1 MQILNF
7 VKNYWIQIVFFIGVL
22 TSFFSFAYAMVEATK
37 CSLRNDILAIWD
49 RCKEKKQITQY
60 QLQAVLYSYKIYK
73 KLGGNSFVDEIIKQ
87 INSFE
92 IID

>member
-7 VKNYWIQIVFFIGVL
+7 IKNYWAQIIFVFGAL
-22 TSFFSFAYAMVEATK
+22 GGFFSFAYAMIEATK

-49 RCKEKKQITQY
+49 RCKETKQITQY
-60 QLQAVLYSYKIYK
+60 QLQAVSYSYKIYK
-73 KLGGNSFVDEIIKQ
+73 LLGGNSFVDAIIKR
-87 INSFE
+87 INDFE